1 MRGFSQQKCILV
13 NSTTDKDDTYAT
25 DLSCDQMHYWLKLAA
40 AALSDGYG
48 ECVCERR
55 GDSEEAEGKGVNVLS
70 SWRVMYKINPCVL
83 AYT

>member
-1 MRGFSQQKCILV
+1 
-13 NSTTDKDDTYAT
+13 
-25 DLSCDQMHYWLKLAA
+25 MHYWLKLAA